1 MLVVR
6 RASQLSANDFRDLL
20 QRIEL
25 VLHKMREIFR
35 KNTAFPKNAYL
46 CRPEKSNEMHLKQ
59 HIPNAITCGNLV
71 SGCLSILFLTSNMP
85 VKAAL
90 MIFVAGL
97 FDFLDGFAARLL
109 KAHSPIGADLDSL
122 SDVVSFGVAPGF
134 IMYWLMRHGTDVPNV
149 ALFGIAMLPCVA
161 FLLPVFSAIR
171 LAKFNIDDTQT
182 TTFRGIPAP
191 GMAIFIAS
199 LPLALAQADHLKDGA
214 LGYWACLGITIIFSF
229 MMVSRLRFFSFKMK
243 SATWKGNEV
252 RWIFLIVAVVGL
264 AIFKFLALP
273 FVMMIY
279 VLLSVFFGE
288 KME

>member
-1 MLVVR
+1 M
-6 RASQLSANDFRDLL
+6 
-20 QRIEL
+20 
-25 VLHKMREIFR
+25 
-35 KNTAFPKNAYL
+35 AF
-46 CRPEKSNEMHLKQ
+46 KQ
-59 HIPNAITCGNLV
+59 HIPNAVTCGNLV
-71 SGCLSILFLTSNMP
+71 SGCVSILFLSMGMP

-109 KAHSPIGADLDSL
+109 HAHSPIGADLDSL

-134 IMYWLMRHGTDVPNV
+134 IMYWLMSHAQHPEVILLGLD
-149 ALFGIAMLPCVA
+149 LLPCLA

-199 LPLALAQADHLKDGA
+199 LPLMLGQVKHLVDGS
-214 LGYWACLGITIIFSF
+214 LSYWACLGITIIFSF

-243 SATWKGNEV
+243 SVKWKGNEV
-252 RWIFLIVAVVGL
+252 RWIFLIIAVVGF
-264 AIFKFLALP
+264 AIFRFLALP
-273 FVMMIY
+273 FVMMVY
-279 VLLSVFFGE
+279 VLLSIFFGE